1 MLWSYTQSMY
11 AVDPLF
17 LAKLLGLR
25 QIDWVPHLGVSPV
38 WARSLARNPLHARR
52 VRIAV
57 LKAALERDRFEQE
70 LGAGNL

>member
-1 MLWSYTQSMY
+1 MHT
-11 AVDPLF
+11 VDPLL

-38 WARSLARNPLHARR
+38 WARTLAHNPLHARR

-57 LKAALERDRFEQE
+57 LKAALERDRFEQ
-70 LGAGNL
+70 NLTGVNS